1 MRLLTTLLTL
11 CLLLAAAPARAESPY
26 TYLNAE
32 TGGRVDWGPDGRFAY
47 DSLDAKGWF
56 QLWVM
61 NNDGS
66 GKKCLS
72 CGKGYPKLHNG
83 NPAWHPSGKYIV
95 YQAVDDKIPVP
106 FWGKLYKLY
115 TNPGGGVNNN
125 IWIMRADG
133 SAAWQMTDLG
143 KGKGVLH
150 PHFSRDGQ
158 KLLWA
163 EMTSTKPAPFGTW
176 VMRLADVGE
185 AAMKQGP
192 VPRLTNIR
200 TLAPDNM
207 IWYETHSFSPDDSE
221 ILFSGSYD
229 GKDRPDI
236 YKYNL
241 ATGALTA
248 LTDEKD
254 RAWDEHAHFSPDG
267 TRILWMSSA
276 GMGGKQNNPFEPTEW
291 WIMNADGSG
300 KKRLTGFNDKSSA
313 DFLNQKAVAA
323 DICWSPDG
331 REAVGYLQIGK
342 NTMEK
347 PGSVVRF
354 GVGP

>member
-1 MRLLTTLLTL
+1 MRI
-11 CLLLAAAPARAESPY
+11 LLAAFILAMVWVTAAVADSPY
-26 TYLNAE
+26 TYLNKD
-32 TGGRVDWGPDGRFAY
+32 TGGRVDWAPDGRLAY
-47 DSLDAKGWF
+47 DSLDERGWF
-56 QLWVM
+56 QLWIM
-61 NNDGS
+61 KGDGS
-66 GKKCLS
+66 GKKCLTCS
-72 CGKGYPKLHNG
+72 GNYPKLHNG

-95 YQAVDDKIPVP
+95 YQAVDDKIPLP
-106 FWGKLYKLY
+106 FWGQIYKLY

-125 IWIMRADG
+125 IWIMRDDG
-133 SAAWQMTDLG
+133 SMAWQMTDLG

-150 PHFSRDGQ
+150 AHFSRDGT

-163 EMTSTKPAPFGTW
+163 EMTSHKPAPFGTW
-176 VMRLADVGE
+176 VMRLAKFAVKKGT
-185 AAMKQGP
+185 P
-192 VPRLTNIR
+192 VLSNIR

-221 ILFSGSYD
+221 ILFSGSYT

-236 YKYNL
+236 YKYSLTTGTL
-241 ATGALTA
+241 AA

-254 RAWDEHAHFSPDG
+254 DAWDEHAQFSPDG
-267 TRILWMSSA
+267 TKILWMSSKGTGA
-276 GMGGKQNNPFEPTEW
+276 KFQSAFEPTDW
-291 WIMNADGSG
+291 WLMNADGSG
-300 KKRLTGFNDKSSA
+300 KKRLTGFNDKKSA

-347 PGSVVRF
+347 PGTVVRF
-354 GVGP
+354 GVE